1 MGEPLSSATWVPVAE
16 WLLCALLVLVLL
28 ALGSVIVR
36 RFVLQ
41 RGGGAVECYLRS
53 GAAGRHVWRIGCARY
68 GTEELRWYRIFSL
81 WPRPTAEL
89 SRRGLVVMGRRTP
102 TAEDLRELTPDL
114 VVIQVGWVSGRA
126 AAELEP
132 ARAAGGPDA
141 ARAGVERPAYELAM
155 TEGALTGFLSWLESM
170 PPGTIWQS

>member
-1 MGEPLSSATWVPVAE
+1 MGEPLSSTTWVPVAE

-28 ALGSVIVR
+28 ALVTVIVR
-36 RFVLQ
+36 RFALE

-53 GAAGRHVWRIGCARY
+53 GTARRRAWRIGCARY

-89 SRRGLVVMGRRTP
+89 SRRGLVVMGRRAP
-102 TAEDLRELTPDL
+102 TAEDLRELTADL
-114 VVIQVGWVSGRA
+114 VVIQVGRLSSSGA
-126 AAELEP
+126 DP
-132 ARAAGGPDA
+132 
-141 ARAGVERPAYELAM
+141 ERPEYELAM